1 MKKDKRIVIFENKE
15 IRRHWDEEKELWYF
29 SIVDIIAVL
38 TDSQNPQVYWRVLK
52 KRLIDEGSNETV
64 TKCNGLK
71 MMAQDGKMRMT
82 DVADVETLFRLI
94 QSVPSPKVEPIKLWL
109 ARVGYE
115 RIEEMEDP
123 ELAFDRAM
131 KTYLRKGYSK
141 EWINQRLKSIEVRKE
156 LTDEWQEREM
166 REGLEYAILTDEITR
181 AWADRSVRDYKKF
194 KGLKKENL
202 RDNMTNLELVLNML
216 AEASTTEI
224 SKKQKPKGLEE
235 NKKVARR
242 GGFAAKKARLEIEKQ
257 TGESVVIAKNAKI
270 LKGKRRPSLADK
282 NKK

>member
-1 MKKDKRIVIFENKE
+1 MKKEKRIAIFEDKE
-15 IRRHWDEEKELWYF
+15 IRRIWDGEKELWYF
-29 SIVDIIAVL
+29 SVVDIIAVL
-38 TDSQNPQVYWRVLK
+38 TDSENPQVYWRVLK

-71 MMAQDGKMRMT
+71 MVAPDGKKRMT
-82 DVADVETLFRLI
+82 DTADVETLFRII

-115 RIEEMEDP
+115 RIEETEDP

-131 KTYLRKGYSK
+131 KTYLRKGYSR

-166 REGLEYAILTDEITR
+166 KEGLEYAILTDEITR
-181 AWADRSVRDYKKF
+181 AWADRSGRDYKKL

-224 SKKQKPKGLEE
+224 SKKKKPKGLEE

-257 TGESVVIAKNAKI
+257 TGESVVNAKNAKI
-270 LKGKRRPSLADK
+270 SKGKRRIFLPDK
-282 NKK
+282 N

>member
-1 MKKDKRIVIFENKE
+1 LSD
-15 IRRHWDEEKELWYF
+15 
-29 SIVDIIAVL
+29 A
-38 TDSQNPQVYWRVLK
+38 
-52 KRLIDEGSNETV
+52 
-64 TKCNGLK
+64 
-71 MMAQDGKMRMT
+71 
-82 DVADVETLFRLI
+82 ADTETLLRLI

-109 ARVGYE
+109 ARVVYE
-115 RIEEMEDP
+115 RIEETEDP

-131 KTYLRKGYSK
+131 KTYLRKGYSR

-166 REGLEYAILTDEITR
+166 KEGLEYAILTDEITR
-181 AWADRSVRDYKKF
+181 AWADRSVRDYKKL

-224 SKKQKPKGLEE
+224 SKKQKPKGLEA
-235 NKKVARR
+235 NKKVAQR

-257 TGESVVIAKNAKI
+257 TGESVVISKNAKI
-270 LKGKRRPSLADK
+270 SKGKRRIPLSDK
-282 NKK
+282 N